1 MKALRDWRNLDG
13 HSFDEELFAPI
24 RPGEENGLEFV
35 PIAGA
40 EGVAA
45 LRRPSQPH
53 AVLLVTALELDT
65 LLHLLRCR

>member
-1 MKALRDWRNLDG
+1 MKGFRDWRDLDG
-13 HSFDEELFAPI
+13 HQVDEALFAPI

-45 LRRPSQPH
+45 LRRPGRPH
-53 AVLLVTALELDT
+53 VVLVTVLELES
-65 LLHLLRCR
+65 LLCLLRCR